1 MQIAADLHLDHRE
14 VIKEHRDFEVSRVK
28 EACGNMRVI
37 QVIQHRPMMNTK
49 TEEKSEKK
57 KELYRHVEVEQEAE
71 EPMYTSEDNESKE
84 KDDDDKC
91 EEIIREKQDDEN
103 IQGIEEYRTNVA
115 TDASNH
121 GAIKMFPLMVRF
133 YSSTT
138 NLKTCVLDFY
148 EDASETASAIHMN
161 LVTRLKECKIDS
173 KHLTILCR

>member
-103 IQGIEEYRTNVA
+103 IQGIEEYRTKSGRQQELYPA
-115 TDASNH
+115 WT
-121 GAIKMFPLMVRF
+121 IQR
-133 YSSTT
+133 
-138 NLKTCVLDFY
+138 
-148 EDASETASAIHMN
+148 
-161 LVTRLKECKIDS
+161 
-173 KHLTILCR
+173 TILCYAHSDNGEKTTNI